1 MDEIYIFVK
10 ESEARGRQRARA
22 ALFNTIRQGGT
33 PGFEHMAK
41 ARGLIIRERENSIFT
56 DSWILLAI
64 VFIIIGF
71 ISDRNAA
78 FLALGIALLLIAGVS
93 TVWKRISLA
102 GVTYER
108 SFDRSHA
115 FPGEP
120 VVMTLTISNL
130 KPLPL
135 TWLQF
140 VDEVPVPPVK
150 SGAISYLVSEIT
162 GVFSLQNTLSMNA
175 YQRTRRETT
184 LRFPRRGYYDIGPVR
199 YQSGDIFTL
208 FTVERQHD
216 HTDTLVIYPPVYTLD
231 ALMLPA
237 KEMFGEIHVRRSLFT
252 DPIRTRGIRDY
263 QPQDRF
269 RDIHW
274 KATARRGNLQTKV
287 YDPTS
292 GMTVVVFL
300 NVATYPKH
308 WMGFEPDLL
317 ERAISVSA
325 SIVSYATEEKW
336 GVGIYA
342 NGSVPGSDQPIRVPP
357 GRAPDQLVR
366 MLEALAAVTEFATG
380 SIELLMH
387 RESRRLPW
395 VSTLVLV
402 TATVT
407 DEILV
412 SLYRLKEAG
421 RRVVLISLADEPPP
435 RMRHGIP
442 VYHSPSSAP
451 AYPREH
457 KTISTNEAALDNIPI
472 PKPVETSTELN
483 IDKANGQVL
492 ENEPPST
499 E

>member
-1 MDEIYIFVK
+1 VDEIYVFVK
-10 ESEARGRQRARA
+10 ESEARERRKARA
-22 ALFNTIRQGGT
+22 ALFNTIRGGGT

-41 ARGLIIRERENSIFT
+41 ARGLVTRERENSIFT
-56 DSWILLAI
+56 DAWILLAI
-64 VFIIIGF
+64 IFLIIGF
-71 ISDRNAA
+71 IDNRNDA
-78 FLALGIALLLIAGVS
+78 FLALGIALILIAGVS
-93 TVWKRISLA
+93 TAWKRIALA

-108 SFDRSHA
+108 NFDRSHA

-140 VDEVPVPPVK
+140 IDELPVPPEE
-150 SGAISYLVSEIT
+150 SGTISFLVSEIT
-162 GVFSLQNTLSMNA
+162 GIFSLQNTLSMNA
-175 YQRTRRETT
+175 YERTRRETI
-184 LRFPRRGYYDIGPVR
+184 LRFPKRGYYDIGPVR

-216 HTDTLVIYPPVYTLD
+216 YTDTLIIYPPVWPLD

-237 KEMFGEIHVRRSLFT
+237 KEMFGEINVRRSLFT

-269 RDIHW
+269 RDVHW

-292 GMTVVVFL
+292 GMTIVVFL

-325 SIVSYATEEKW
+325 SIVSYAAEQKW

-357 GRAPDQLVR
+357 GRAPDQLVH

-387 RESRRLPW
+387 RESPRLPW
-395 VSTLVLV
+395 ASTFVLV
-402 TATVT
+402 SATVT

-421 RRVVLISLADEPPP
+421 RRVVLISLADELPA

-442 VYHSPSSAP
+442 IYHSPATAP
-451 AYPREH
+451 AFQHEQ
-457 KTISTNEAALDNIPI
+457 KTTSATETALNKIPI
-472 PKPVETSTELN
+472 PRPIVPNSELAN
-483 IDKANGQVL
+483 HDANGQVI
-492 ENEPPST
+492 ENEPST
-499 E
+499 TD